1 MRVGKVLP
9 DMDVQL
15 LTHTPDPERVV
26 AAAARLC
33 YSAADIGALLEKS
46 QAEQESLL
54 KKILS
59 LGHFSV
65 LEHASFTF
73 GIEGISRACSHQLV
87 RHRIASYSQQSQ
99 RYVSH
104 RERFEAVVPPSIAGN
119 EKLANRFEAFLEQT
133 HELYRDLQEAGIPAE
148 DARFVLPN
156 AAATKLVMTMNG
168 RELHHFFE
176 LRCCRRAQWEIRAMA
191 REMLR
196 QVRRVA
202 PALFVTA
209 GPGCLRGACPE
220 GAMTCGA
227 IGEVRKEYAD
237 L

>member
-1 MRVGKVLP
+1 
-9 DMDVQL
+9 MDVQL

-33 YSAADIGALLEKS
+33 YSAAGIEQLLEKS
-46 QAEQESLL
+46 RSEQESLL

-59 LGHFSV
+59 LGHYSV

-87 RHRIASYSQQSQ
+87 RHRIASFSQQSQ

-104 RERFEAVVPPSIAGN
+104 RERLAAVTPESIGSQPQ
-119 EKLANRFEAFLEQT
+119 LARKYADFLDQA
-133 HELYRDLQEAGIPAE
+133 HLLYRELMEAGVPAE

-156 AAATKLVMTMNG
+156 AAATKLVMSMNG
-168 RELHHFFE
+168 RELQHFFE
-176 LRCCRRAQWEIRAMA
+176 LRCCRRAQWEIRLMA
-191 REMLR
+191 TEMLR

-202 PALFVTA
+202 PVLFGSA
-209 GPGCLRGACPE
+209 GPGCVHGPCPE
-220 GAMTCGA
+220 GKMTCGA
-227 IGEVRKEYAD
+227 INEVRSEFAE

>member
-1 MRVGKVLP
+1 MR
-9 DMDVQL
+9 VQL
-15 LTHTPDPERVV
+15 LTHTPDPEQVA

-33 YSAADIGALLEKS
+33 YSDATIVQLLERAPE
-46 QAEQESLL
+46 QAPKLL
-54 KKILS
+54 RKIVDM
-59 LGHFSV
+59 GHLSV

-104 RERFEAVVPPSIAGN
+104 EAPFEAVIPESIAGRP
-119 EKLANRFEAFLEQT
+119 ELASRFQDHLATT
-133 HELYRDLQEAGIPAE
+133 HELYRELLAAGVPAE

-156 AAATKLVMTMNG
+156 AAATKLVMTMNA
-168 RELHHFFE
+168 RELHHFFA

-191 REMLR
+191 KEMLR
-196 QVRRVA
+196 LARQAA
-202 PALFVTA
+202 PLLFADA

-220 GAMTCGA
+220 GKMTCGELV
-227 IGEVRKEYAD
+227 EVRKEYKE
-237 L
+237 LT

>member
-1 MRVGKVLP
+1 
-9 DMDVQL
+9 MDVQL

-33 YSAADIGALLEKS
+33 YSAAGIDRLLEKS
-46 QAEQESLL
+46 LAEQQALL
-54 KKILS
+54 QKILA

-99 RYVSH
+99 RYVAH
-104 RERFEAVVPPSIAGN
+104 RDGFEAVTPESIATRP
-119 EKLANRFEAFLEQT
+119 ELAAKYQAFLGEAQQVYA
-133 HELYRDLQEAGIPAE
+133 ELLAAGVPAE

-168 RELHHFFE
+168 RELQHFFE

-191 REMLR
+191 VAMLR
-196 QVRRVA
+196 EVRRVA
-202 PALFVTA
+202 PVLFATA

-220 GAMTCGA
+220 GKMTCGA
-227 IGEVRKEYAD
+227 ITEVRREFAE

>member
-1 MRVGKVLP
+1 
-9 DMDVQL
+9 MDVQL

-33 YSAADIGALLEKS
+33 YSAAGIEQLLEKS
-46 QAEQESLL
+46 RSEQEPLL
-54 KKILS
+54 RKILA
-59 LGHFSV
+59 LGHLSV

-73 GIEGISRACSHQLV
+73 GIEGISRSCSHQLV

-104 RERFEAVVPPSIAGN
+104 QERFAAVTPASIN
-119 EKLANRFEAFLEQT
+119 RQPQLAQKYADFLDQA
-133 HELYRDLQEAGIPAE
+133 HLLYRELLESGVPAE

-156 AAATKLVMTMNG
+156 AAATKLVMSMNG
-168 RELHHFFE
+168 RELQHFFE
-176 LRCCRRAQWEIRAMA
+176 LRCCRRAQWEIRLMA
-191 REMLR
+191 TEMLR

-202 PALFVTA
+202 PVLFGAA
-209 GPGCLRGACPE
+209 GPGCVHGACPE
-220 GAMTCGA
+220 GKMTCGA
-227 IGEVRKEYAD
+227 INEVRSEFAK

>member
-1 MRVGKVLP
+1 MR
-9 DMDVQL
+9 VQL
-15 LTHTPDPERVV
+15 LTHTPDPEQVV

-33 YSAADIGALLEKS
+33 YSDASISQLLERAPE
-46 QAEQESLL
+46 QAPRLL
-54 KKILS
+54 RKILD
-59 LGHFSV
+59 LGHLSV
-65 LEHASFTF
+65 LEHANFSF

-104 RERFEAVVPPSIAGN
+104 AAPFEAVVPASITAQPA
-119 EKLANRFEAFLEQT
+119 LAARFAAHLAAT
-133 HELYRDLQEAGIPAE
+133 HELYRALLEAGIPAE

-156 AAATKLVMTMNG
+156 AAATKLVMTMNA
-168 RELHHFFE
+168 RELHHFFT

-196 QVRRVA
+196 LARHAA
-202 PALFVTA
+202 PLLFAEA

-220 GAMTCGA
+220 GAMSCGEA
-227 IGEVRKEYAD
+227 AAVRKEYRE
-237 L
+237 LS

>member
-1 MRVGKVLP
+1 MR
-9 DMDVQL
+9 VQL
-15 LTHTPDPERVV
+15 LTHTPDPEQVV

-33 YSAADIGALLEKS
+33 YSDASITQLLE
-46 QAEQESLL
+46 QAPEQAAKLL
-54 KKILS
+54 RKVVGM
-59 LGHFSV
+59 GHLSV

-104 RERFEAVVPPSIAGN
+104 QAPFEAVVPESIAARP
-119 EKLANRFEAFLEQT
+119 ELAARLTSHLAAV
-133 HELYRDLQEAGIPAE
+133 HEFYRDLLAAGVPAE

-156 AAATKLVMTMNG
+156 AAATKLVMTMNA
-168 RELHHFFE
+168 RELHHFFA

-196 QVRRVA
+196 LTRRVA
-202 PALFVTA
+202 PLLFHDA

-220 GAMTCGA
+220 GSMTCGEA
-227 IGEVRKEYAD
+227 AAVRTEYRELA
-237 L
+237 

>member
-1 MRVGKVLP
+1 
-9 DMDVQL
+9 MDVQL

-33 YSAADIGALLEKS
+33 YSAAGIDRLLEKS
-46 QAEQESLL
+46 LTEQQALL
-54 KKILS
+54 QKILA

-99 RYVSH
+99 RYVAH
-104 RERFEAVVPPSIAGN
+104 RDGFEAVTPESIATRP
-119 EKLANRFEAFLEQT
+119 ELAARYQAFLGEAQQVYA
-133 HELYRDLQEAGIPAE
+133 ELLAAGVPAE

-168 RELHHFFE
+168 RELQHFFE

-191 REMLR
+191 VAMLR
-196 QVRRVA
+196 EVRRVA
-202 PALFVTA
+202 PVLFATA

-220 GAMTCGA
+220 GKMTCGA
-227 IGEVRKEYAD
+227 ITEVRREFAE

>member
-1 MRVGKVLP
+1 MR
-9 DMDVQL
+9 VQL
-15 LTHTPDPERVV
+15 LTHTPDPEQVA

-33 YSAADIGALLEKS
+33 YSDATIDQLLERAPE
-46 QAEQESLL
+46 QAPKLL
-54 KKILS
+54 RKIVDM
-59 LGHFSV
+59 GHLSV

-104 RERFEAVVPPSIAGN
+104 DEPFEAVTPESIAGN
-119 EKLANRFEAFLEQT
+119 ATLATRFQEHLATT
-133 HELYRDLQEAGIPAE
+133 HELYRELLAAGVPAE

-156 AAATKLVMTMNG
+156 AAATKLVMTMNA
-168 RELHHFFE
+168 RELHHFFA

-196 QVRRVA
+196 LARRAA
-202 PALFVTA
+202 PLLFAEA

-227 IGEVRKEYAD
+227 AADVRKEYKE

>member
-1 MRVGKVLP
+1 MR
-9 DMDVQL
+9 VQL
-15 LTHTPDPERVV
+15 LTHTSDPEQVV

-33 YSAADIGALLEKS
+33 YSDASIGQLLERAPE
-46 QAEQESLL
+46 QAPRLL
-54 KKILS
+54 RKILD
-59 LGHFSV
+59 LGHLSV
-65 LEHASFTF
+65 LEHANFTF

-104 RERFEAVVPPSIAGN
+104 TAPFEAVVPESIAAQPV
-119 EKLANRFEAFLEQT
+119 LATRFEAHRVAT
-133 HELYRDLQEAGIPAE
+133 HELYRDLLEAGIPAE

-156 AAATKLVMTMNG
+156 AAATQLVMTMNA
-168 RELHHFFE
+168 RELHHFFT

-196 QVRRVA
+196 LARHAA
-202 PALFVTA
+202 PLLFADA

-220 GAMTCGA
+220 GAMSCGDVA
-227 IGEVRKEYAD
+227 AVRKEYRE
-237 L
+237 LS

>member
-1 MRVGKVLP
+1 
-9 DMDVQL
+9 MDVQL
-15 LTHTPDPERVV
+15 LTHTPEPERVV

-33 YSAADIGALLEKS
+33 YSAAGIGQLLDKSLDEQRALL
-46 QAEQESLL
+46 Q
-54 KKILS
+54 KILS

-87 RHRIASYSQQSQ
+87 RHRLASYSQQSQ

-104 RERFEAVVPPSIAGN
+104 QDRFEAVVPETIAARP
-119 EKLANRFEAFLEQT
+119 ELATKYQVFLDQA
-133 HELYRDLQEAGIPAE
+133 HQVYAELLEAGIPAE

-191 REMLR
+191 VAMLR
-196 QVRRVA
+196 RVRVVA
-202 PALFVTA
+202 PVLFASA

-220 GAMTCGA
+220 GKMTCGQ
-227 IGEVRKEYAD
+227 IQEVRREFAE